1 MILHRM
7 SMTMPGRGHE
17 GRLYKDDVTD
27 EERVAG
33 SAWTVDKGIRQQTPP
48 GGVLAAWLR
57 WARAQLNLVPRHIVP
72 QCRRMCIPTKRQRE
86 SKSATTLPQ

>member
-48 GGVLAAWLR
+48 GGVTGSVAEVGSCTVEPGSAAYSSAMSADVHSHQAA
-57 WARAQLNLVPRHIVP
+57 ARV
-72 QCRRMCIPTKRQRE
+72 
-86 SKSATTLPQ
+86 